1 MRLQFD
7 ANNKVEMPDLII
19 GKKNYDKIGILNNVD
34 SLTYDCN
41 LMSEDTIS
49 FTVYKELN
57 NIKCNHWEQI
67 RDKRLVYLTTF
78 NEWFELSVNI
88 EETSN
93 SVKTVTGKSLCEA
106 ELSQVNIVNTE
117 INTEDDIA
125 RDDYEVT
132 KFYNPAKP
140 SASLLH
146 RLLKK
151 APNYTIK
158 YVDKTLWD
166 IQRSFSIDGTSIYDE
181 LVGEISEEFGCL
193 FIFDSTNRSI
203 SVYDLET
210 NCNHCGY
217 RGDFTDVCPECG
229 STDLNQGYG
238 YDTSIL
244 IDRENLAENIT
255 LEGKSDEVK
264 NYFRIVGGDDVITSA
279 VAACNPTGT
288 NYIHNFSKEDKED
301 MSSELSKRLAE
312 YETRLSDSTPLYQN
326 IMEQLYDVID
336 KQLYL
341 ESGMMPDITRV
352 ETNAQKEL
360 SKLTAVNLSPVAVTD
375 VSVASVF
382 TINNAVLG
390 MAKCLINSTV
400 YKVTIIESSLS
411 SQTWKGKFRV
421 ENNNNG
427 DDEDEQDIAENSGF
441 ITIQI
446 NDDYAYYVKQKVQ
459 KIIDRDD
466 VYLVDLFD
474 NKTSLDSFK
483 LELKKYCLSRLN
495 SFGSAYQSVIDVMT
509 QANCANSNTY
519 GDIYKD
525 LYLPYFNKL
534 NAIQAEIKVRESEL
548 KEADDKYLNLV
559 KSQTDI
565 QKKLNLESFLGE
577 ILWKE
582 LCSFRREDTYENSN
596 YNSDGLD
603 NDDIFKKAEELIKVA
618 KKEIVTA
625 STLQYTLSANIYN
638 LLAMP
643 EFRPLSSKFELG
655 NWIRVSVNEKIYRLR
670 LIHYKIDFSSIQ
682 NLEVE
687 FSDVTQTANGLNDL
701 KSLSEKVTSIAT
713 NFNYV
718 AHQAEQGEKS
728 FSTVEQIKNDGLNAA
743 LYNISTATN
752 QDFKID
758 EHGFLG
764 RKFDDIKDDYEPKQI
779 KIINNL
785 LVYTDD
791 YWKTSKMAV
800 GDITYYDPIRK
811 TNIEAY
817 GVLADAVVAG
827 KVIAS
832 DFIGGQIFSSN
843 YSADGLIGSYFN
855 LNTGDFSLGGKHITY
870 DSKSDKLN
878 IIGTITFESIDY
890 SDENTKNEIKKSL
903 GITDVEKD
911 ISEFNDSLTLTPM
924 EKKEMLDDWTQ
935 IQAEYQKNL
944 TLAKALDLY
953 TNDNDNTN
961 DDIRVIK
968 YISSY
973 SNLSKEIPKCE
984 LNKTTTST
992 VLKSTDIYNLINEYH
1007 SCNVDLNVAFNEK
1020 IKSYTDAEVEN
1031 LSKKVDDLKN
1041 DVDKQID
1048 DVNKSRQ
1055 DLENYVDGAFYDNII
1070 TQSEA
1075 QTIKTYIENLNT
1087 EKQDI
1092 NSRYVSIFNNESIDD
1107 NCKNNLKT
1115 AKDAYDQSHG
1125 TLMYSINAA
1134 ISVLQNSSST
1144 DSQKNTAK
1152 TNMNNSFDD
1161 YRKKLSTLSSAFESA
1176 IDSITSNKLNNFI
1189 DSDYKSFVEDI
1200 KTQVDN
1206 KSDIYYQSQKPHPET
1221 NYASGTIAE
1230 YDKFVGDLWYDS
1242 TTSSKKTYIYVR
1254 ESSRGLYRYI
1264 WKEMEVPTEFFDLAD
1279 GKSQLFTS
1287 KPSNYNV
1294 NDLWLIGNDYV
1305 PSTIS
1310 GAKQGFLL
1318 VAKRDNV
1325 SYSDAD
1331 WSASLKYT
1339 DDTVAIQAVS
1349 DNILTPAEKRD
1360 IYIEFKNITESY
1372 NKLKSIL
1379 SVQGSS
1385 YESIDITNFKKAY
1398 STLSSLMAL
1407 YGIADSTSY
1416 TTSTLTSN
1424 ESTEFKA
1431 AFANYYL
1438 QEADIQKQI
1447 QQVSDNDI
1455 KTAQNAAI
1463 KAQKSAQEALDLLSD
1478 IASDNKITPTEK
1490 IRLKEKHSELA
1501 NSYNALYN
1509 YYVKNYGKVQEM
1521 KDLVLAFTALNV
1533 MVGVITE
1540 DMNSTYSLDDSNST
1554 YNKEK
1559 YTVIINDYYT
1569 KYNTFVSLVDKDRDD
1584 NITYNKGIAEEAKNL
1599 GNSLKKCLGFTT
1611 EISSDYVI
1619 SPYIG
1624 GGYLDIKSSSYGEVR
1639 IDPTNIRKGGYIFGV
1654 YDKSDNL
1661 VCGVDTSGNGTFS
1674 GNITATSLILKDN
1687 VTIPYEK
1694 ISNTPDLGVY
1704 IKKDGSIGTVK
1715 DGSSGFLVSSKGLL
1729 QASNAI
1735 IYGTIYSSAGKIGG
1749 FSIDN
1754 NSITSGT
1761 WGNSNSVMMCVGTD
1775 GKKSIGGSPSLSGWC
1790 FTAGNAFGVTK
1801 TGALYGNNVNLTGV
1815 IKTGTTGD
1823 YAVLSSGRLS
1833 FYSDNTNYASF
1844 SNGFWSGTSIYGTAI
1859 HSEPNSNFVTFGKRS
1874 NSSSLYTTS
1883 FLINYGLNPDGR
1895 IEDVQTFGS
1904 FLATGAIVTDSS
1916 FTLNNPNVVAQ
1927 TIGYGTVDGWGVPA
1941 IIVNTSKGGS
1951 GLYIYGNLY
1960 VNGSSKNRVVT
1971 TEDFGDVCLSAYE
1984 TATPY
1989 FGDIGSGVCDSDGLC
2004 YIYLD
2009 DIFKQT
2015 VLENC
2020 DYYIFLQSYSDSNV
2034 YPLEKH
2040 SDYFVIK
2047 GKPNARFDWE
2057 VKCRQK
2063 GTETSRLDSICIESE
2078 EN

>member
-78 NEWFELSVNI
+78 NEWFELSVHI

-596 YNSDGLD
+596 YISDGLD

-1242 TTSSKKTYIYVR
+1242 TTSSKKTYTYVR
-1254 ESSRGLYRYI
+1254 ESSRGLYRYV

-1372 NKLKSIL
+1372 NKLKAIL

-1455 KTAQNAAI
+1455 KTAQDAAI

-1490 IRLKEKHSELA
+1490 IRLKEKHAELT
-1501 NSYNALYN
+1501 NSYNSLKN
-1509 YYVKNYGKVQEM
+1509 YYGNYAKTQESI
-1521 KDLVLAFTALNV
+1521 DLALAYNNLNT
-1533 MVGVITE
+1533 MVGIIAAS
-1540 DMNSTYSLDDSNST
+1540 MNTVYDLTATDSA
-1554 YNKEK
+1554 YNKES
-1559 YTVIINDYYT
+1559 YTSIVNNYYT
-1569 KYNTFVSLVDKDRDD
+1569 KYNAFITLVDKDRDD
-1584 NITYNKGIAEEAKNL
+1584 GIAYNKGVAEEAKKI
-1599 GNSLKKCLGFTT
+1599 GDSLKRCLGFTT

-1624 GGYLDIKSSSYGEVR
+1624 GGYLNIKNDLYGSVK
-1639 IDPTNIRKGGYIFGV
+1639 IDPSNINKGNYIFGI
-1654 YDKSDNL
+1654 YDKNDKIIIGADLNGNAIFNGSIKAK
-1661 VCGVDTSGNGTFS
+1661 SGNLANF
-1674 GNITATSLILKDN
+1674 
-1687 VTIPYEK
+1687 TISE
-1694 ISNTPDLGVY
+1694 
-1704 IKKDGSIGTVK
+1704 
-1715 DGSSGFLVSSKGLL
+1715 
-1729 QASNAI
+1729 NAI
-1735 IYGTIYSSAGKIGG
+1735 I
-1749 FSIDN
+1749 
-1754 NSITSGT
+1754 SGT
-1761 WGNSNSVMMCVGTD
+1761 LGNSGSVMVCSGTD
-1775 GKKSIGGSPSLSGWC
+1775 ASKSIGGSPTLSGWC
-1790 FTAGNAFGVTK
+1790 FTAGNSFGVTK
-1801 TGALYGNNVNLTGV
+1801 TGALYGDNVNLTGT
-1815 IKTGTTGD
+1815 IK
-1823 YAVLSSGRLS
+1823 SGNS
-1833 FYSDNTNYASF
+1833 INYVTLTSGSLKFIENNSQIASF
-1844 SNGFWSGTSIYGTAI
+1844 SNATWEGTSIKGTAV
-1859 HSEPNSNFVTFGKRS
+1859 HAEDEAKFVTFGRKA
-1874 NSSSLYTTS
+1874 NGDSLYSTN
-1883 FLINYGLNPDGR
+1883 FLINYGLNPGGR
-1895 IEDVQTFGS
+1895 TESVQVYGS
-1904 FLATGAIVTDSS
+1904 FLAKNTIITDSE
-1916 FTLNNPNVVAQ
+1916 FAINHPNVCVQ
-1927 TIGYGTVDGWGVPA
+1927 TISYGTVSGWGADA
-1941 IIVNTSKGGS
+1941 IIVNQTKAGS
-1951 GLYIYGNLY
+1951 GLYVYGNLY
-1960 VNGSSKNRVVT
+1960 VNGSSKNRVVET
-1971 TEDFGDVCLSAYE
+1971 DHFGDVCLSAYE

-1989 FGDIGSGVCDSDGLC
+1989 FGDIGTGQCDDNGLC

-2009 DIFKQT
+2009 DIFKET
-2015 VLENC
+2015 IIDGCE
-2020 DYYIFLQSYSDSNV
+2020 YYIFLQSYSSENV
-2034 YPLEKH
+2034 YPIEKNV
-2040 SDYFVIK
+2040 DYFVVK
-2047 GKPNARFDWE
+2047 GKPYLRFDWE
-2057 VKCRQK
+2057 IKCRQK

>member
-843 YSADGLIGSYFN
+843 YSANGLIGSYFN

-1048 DVNKSRQ
+1048 DVDKSRQ

-1107 NCKNNLKT
+1107 NCKNNLKAT
-1115 AKDAYDQSHG
+1115 KDAYDQSHG

-1242 TTSSKKTYIYVR
+1242 TTSSKKTYTYVR
-1254 ESSRGLYRYI
+1254 ESSRGLYRYV

-1372 NKLKSIL
+1372 NKLKAIL

-1455 KTAQNAAI
+1455 KTAQDAAI

-1490 IRLKEKHSELA
+1490 IRLKEKHAELT
-1501 NSYNALYN
+1501 NSYNSLKN
-1509 YYVKNYGKVQEM
+1509 YYGNYAKTQESI
-1521 KDLVLAFTALNV
+1521 DLALAYNNLNT
-1533 MVGVITE
+1533 MVGIIAAS
-1540 DMNSTYSLDDSNST
+1540 MNTVYDLTATDSA
-1554 YNKEK
+1554 YNKES
-1559 YTVIINDYYT
+1559 YTSIVNNYYT
-1569 KYNTFVSLVDKDRDD
+1569 KYNAFITLVDKDRDD
-1584 NITYNKGIAEEAKNL
+1584 GIAYNKGVAEEAKKI
-1599 GNSLKKCLGFTT
+1599 GDSLKRCLGFTT

-1624 GGYLDIKSSSYGEVR
+1624 GGYLNIKNDLYGSVK
-1639 IDPTNIRKGGYIFGV
+1639 IDPSNINKGNYIFGI
-1654 YDKSDNL
+1654 YDKNDKIIIGADLNGNAIFNGSIKAK
-1661 VCGVDTSGNGTFS
+1661 SGNLANF
-1674 GNITATSLILKDN
+1674 
-1687 VTIPYEK
+1687 TISE
-1694 ISNTPDLGVY
+1694 
-1704 IKKDGSIGTVK
+1704 
-1715 DGSSGFLVSSKGLL
+1715 
-1729 QASNAI
+1729 NAI
-1735 IYGTIYSSAGKIGG
+1735 I
-1749 FSIDN
+1749 
-1754 NSITSGT
+1754 SGT
-1761 WGNSNSVMMCVGTD
+1761 LGNSGSVMVCSGTD
-1775 GKKSIGGSPSLSGWC
+1775 ASKSIGGSPTLSGWC
-1790 FTAGNAFGVTK
+1790 FTAGNSFGVTK
-1801 TGALYGNNVNLTGV
+1801 TGALYGDNVNLTGT
-1815 IKTGTTGD
+1815 IK
-1823 YAVLSSGRLS
+1823 SGNS
-1833 FYSDNTNYASF
+1833 INYVTLTSGSLKFIENNSQIASF
-1844 SNGFWSGTSIYGTAI
+1844 SNATWEGTSIKGTAV
-1859 HSEPNSNFVTFGKRS
+1859 HAEDEAKFVTFGRKA
-1874 NSSSLYTTS
+1874 NGDSLYSTN
-1883 FLINYGLNPDGR
+1883 FLINYGLNPGGR
-1895 IEDVQTFGS
+1895 TESVQVYGS
-1904 FLATGAIVTDSS
+1904 FLAKNTIITDSE
-1916 FTLNNPNVVAQ
+1916 FAINHPNVCVQ
-1927 TIGYGTVDGWGVPA
+1927 TISYGTVSGWGADA
-1941 IIVNTSKGGS
+1941 IIVNQTKAGS
-1951 GLYIYGNLY
+1951 GLYVYGNLY
-1960 VNGSSKNRVVT
+1960 VNGSSKNRVVET
-1971 TEDFGDVCLSAYE
+1971 DHFGDVCLSAYE

-1989 FGDIGSGVCDSDGLC
+1989 FGDIGTGQCDDNGLC

-2009 DIFKQT
+2009 DIFKET
-2015 VLENC
+2015 IIDGCE
-2020 DYYIFLQSYSDSNV
+2020 YYIFLQSYSSENV
-2034 YPLEKH
+2034 YPIEKNV
-2040 SDYFVIK
+2040 DYFVVK
-2047 GKPNARFDWE
+2047 GKPYLRFDWE
-2057 VKCRQK
+2057 IKCRQK